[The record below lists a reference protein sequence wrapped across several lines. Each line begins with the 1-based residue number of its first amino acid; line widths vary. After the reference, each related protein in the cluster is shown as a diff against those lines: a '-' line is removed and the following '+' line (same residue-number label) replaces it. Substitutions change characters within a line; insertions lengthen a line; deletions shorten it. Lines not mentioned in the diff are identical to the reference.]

1 MSSLD
6 WLQQLDAISTL
17 FICSLEVAFL
27 VYKKGQNSF
36 FGGLT
41 KKDQIWFHLFRKI
54 LFFFHSDSNFM
65 SHQIKSKH
73 YFNLEWQ
80 MTTLKTKRWSKPN
93 VLTCRSSLLY
103 NVSVEHSEANS
114 FRDPTSLSLCMSKEH
129 LSLTC
134 FPTLVHTYI

>member
-1 MSSLD
+1 
-6 WLQQLDAISTL
+6 
-17 FICSLEVAFL
+17 
-27 VYKKGQNSF
+27 
-36 FGGLT
+36 
-41 KKDQIWFHLFRKI
+41 
-54 LFFFHSDSNFM
+54 M

-114 FRDPTSLSLCMSKEH
+114 FRDPTSLSLSLCMSKEH

-134 FPTLVHTYI
+134 FPHFSTYIHIGKYIVWLKKIDLHFLVTTLAVFLGSLLAPSKLKWIEIFNYTNVHDNLD